1 MQISEH
7 HIDNVPYINQ
17 KAIGMPNGCESVST
31 VMALQKIGIDISPD
45 TFVDRYL
52 SMGSIPYWKNG
63 VRYGFDPNKEF
74 GGNPRRADG
83 WGCFAPVIMK
93 ALNKFSDSCGFTATN
108 VSGTSLSAL
117 CSNYIDK
124 DIPVI
129 MWGTVGMTSGYTI
142 HNWITSEG
150 TSVSYN
156 SKLHCLLLVGYDEN
170 NYFFNDPLA
179 KKTKGYSKARV
190 EAAYAALGKQA
201 IVIKKESSASGGPT
215 VGPLPDQRH
224 EYPIKYP
231 KYLPLPDEHSSSYTY
246 NSAGQMI
253 SSVDKA
259 GNVSYTTYDGMG
271 NITSM
276 TDPGGSAKTY
286 SYDTAGR
293 MLERKATGDKSEKC
307 TYNAAGLL
315 SYKHDAKYKHH
326 YYTYDAAGR
335 ILSESIDT
343 NPYGKTEII
352 SYTYDANG
360 NVLTV
365 SDTSG
370 TVTRE
375 YDALNRVSKYTD
387 KFGNTVEY
395 LRHF

>member
-231 KYLPLPDEHSSSYTY
+231 KYLPLPDEHIQDPIDLSTG
-246 NSAGQMI
+246 AHVIDHTLMT
-253 SSVDKA
+253 
-259 GNVSYTTYDGMG
+259 VSG
-271 NITSM
+271 
-276 TDPGGSAKTY
+276 AQ
-286 SYDTAGR
+286 
-293 MLERKATGDKSEKC
+293 E
-307 TYNAAGLL
+307 L
-315 SYKHDAKYKHH
+315 SF
-326 YYTYDAAGR
+326 
-335 ILSESIDT
+335 
-343 NPYGKTEII
+343 NI
-352 SYTYDANG
+352 SYSSNLLTQGAVGRGWTNNYHKRLVYDDKNDIIKVYDSPAYYA
-360 NVLTV
+360 
-365 SDTSG
+365 
-370 TVTRE
+370 E
-375 YDALNRVSKYTD
+375 YIR
-387 KFGNTVEY
+387 
-395 LRHF
+395 